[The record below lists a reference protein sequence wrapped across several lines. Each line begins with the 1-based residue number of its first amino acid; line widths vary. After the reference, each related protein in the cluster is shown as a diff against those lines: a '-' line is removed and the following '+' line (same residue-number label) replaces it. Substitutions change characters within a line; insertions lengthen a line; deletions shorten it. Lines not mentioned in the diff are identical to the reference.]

1 MPDCSIRGVVAFIRY
16 FRGKSFNFYYLSSI
30 IRYFLPMETLEAI
43 RVNNKNNPKSGI
55 QALFEQEDLSLSR
68 AENQGSEPA
77 VFESRLSKSI
87 IYFYFCLEGSALF
100 EFGPHYSREIQK
112 QRNYFF
118 YNPEKDLPFHL
129 KLAPQTRMVLLTI
142 SLDHLHKLFVNEGL
156 PFLTPENVNR
166 KFYDE
171 REIPSYLHLVLNQLF
186 TVRLSES
193 TEKLYYQG
201 KVWELLS
208 LYFSTK
214 KPNTE
219 SCPFL
224 NDEET
229 VRKIKH
235 AKEHLLKNMDA
246 PPTVKELSK
255 VAGLNEYQ
263 LKVGFKEIYGNTVF
277 GYLLDHRLDHA
288 RVLLD
293 SAKFQVNEVAYQ
305 IGYTNPSHF
314 IAAFRKKFGITPKKY
329 LMNQAR

>member
-1 MPDCSIRGVVAFIRY
+1 
-16 FRGKSFNFYYLSSI
+16 
-30 IRYFLPMETLEAI
+30 METIEETSLE
-43 RVNNKNNPKSGI
+43 NKNSHKGKI
-55 QALFEQEDLSLSR
+55 QTLFELDDLSLLIADHQE
-68 AENQGSEPA
+68 AEP
-77 VFESRLSKSI
+77 VIFESQLRKSI

-118 YNPEKDLPFHL
+118 YNPEKDLSFHL
-129 KLAPQTRMVLLTI
+129 KLAPHSRMVFLTI
-142 SLDHLHKLFVNEGL
+142 SLERLHQLFIHDAL
-156 PFLTPENVNR
+156 PFLKPENVNR

-171 REIPSYLHLVLNQLF
+171 REIPPYLHLVLNQLF
-186 TVRLSES
+186 TVHLSES
-193 TEKLYYQG
+193 TERLYYQG

-246 PPTVKELSK
+246 PPTLKELSK

-293 SAKFQVNEVAYQ
+293 SAKYQVNEVAYQ

-329 LMNQAR
+329 LMNQVR

>member
-1 MPDCSIRGVVAFIRY
+1 
-16 FRGKSFNFYYLSSI
+16 
-30 IRYFLPMETLEAI
+30 MERTTSNLLE
-43 RVNNKNNPKSGI
+43 VKNNPKDQITLRFG
-55 QALFEQEDLSLSR
+55 LEDLSLQTLDYQEEIEASID
-68 AENQGSEPA
+68 SEI
-77 VFESRLSKSI
+77 RKSL
-87 IYFYFCLEGSALF
+87 IYFYFCLEGTATF

-112 QRNYFF
+112 PRNFFF
-118 YNPEKDLPFHL
+118 YNPEKDLTFHL
-129 KLAPQTRMVLLTI
+129 RLAPKTRMVILTI
-142 SLDHLHKLFVNEGL
+142 SLERLHQLFTSEPL
-156 PFLTPENVNR
+156 PFLKPENINR

-171 REIPSYLHLVLNQLF
+171 REIPAYLHLVLNQLF
-186 TVRLSES
+186 TVRLSEN

-201 KVWELLS
+201 KVWEILS

-246 PPTVKELSK
+246 PPTLKELSRL
-255 VAGLNEYQ
+255 AGLNEYQ

-277 GYLLDHRLDHA
+277 GYLLEHRLDHA

-329 LMNQAR
+329 LMNQK